1 MNWNK
6 KIPLFLFLL
15 ITAGVS
21 GVIFVLASE
30 GDQLLTPLVSDTAS
44 FTEEIAS
51 LLTGGLTPLVSDTAS
66 FTEEIASLLTG
77 GLTPLVSDTASFTDS
92 R

>member
-21 GVIFVLASE
+21 GVIFVLAS
-30 GDQLLTPLVSDTAS
+30 GPDPLPAPLSDSAS
-44 FTEEIAS
+44 FTDSIAS
-51 LLTGGLTPLVSDTAS
+51 LLTGGLSKTLSDS
-66 FTEEIASLLTG
+66 
-77 GLTPLVSDTASFTDS
+77 ASFTDS
-92 R
+92 IAIFAYWRLI